1 MPFKIM
7 KPWINPFL
15 VGLLI
20 LFSLPLKLPALQQ
33 TLENLLSFSFPIRL
47 SLYTLLLP
55 PVALFS
61 MVWNR
66 KRAFEIWQ
74 KLRLPLIVLTFLFCW
89 MWLGAMMSDYPQ
101 IALKHSGRYS
111 IFLMT
116 FIAFLFALER
126 DSLKKS
132 AQLFTVIYVILMA
145 FTFLDL
151 HGKINIPSL
160 LAEKGF
166 HIDLFLRD
174 IKGYTPSSFFENR
187 NPYAVISVGVF
198 FWGFASLRYSWIISS
213 LGIAAASYSIVIAAS
228 RNGVLT
234 LVLCLLFLL
243 ILNFKQIRKARTAF
257 ILVLAATV
265 VVGFG
270 YYSLNSLTISRTNSG
285 LNSLLK
291 VKTYKDLERLDQ
303 RFTFYSSALKF
314 GLEKTPLLGS
324 GSKTFGLEVI
334 SKSED
339 MRAYNNSYYKEHYFF
354 HSHNALL
361 TIWIEMG
368 WIGLLAVLLFLWL
381 WFRPAL
387 RGPPLLMMPMLAVCV
402 GQILD
407 YFVWEIFFMAFQS
420 FFFAYFA
427 TNMYFGEGDS
437 FAKASDTLDHQNEA

>member
-1 MPFKIM
+1 MSLKLL
-7 KPWINPFL
+7 KPWINPLL

-33 TLENLLSFSFPIRL
+33 TLESLLSFSFPIRL

-61 MVWNR
+61 MLWNR

-74 KLRLPLIVLTFLFCW
+74 KLRLPLIVLAFLFCW
-89 MWLGAMMSDYPQ
+89 MWLGAIMSDYPK

-126 DSLKKS
+126 DALKKS
-132 AQLFTVIYVILMA
+132 GQIFTGIYVILMA
-145 FTFLDL
+145 LTFLDF
-151 HGKINIPSL
+151 HGKTSIPAL
-160 LAEKGF
+160 LAENGL
-166 HIDLFLRD
+166 HIDLFFR
-174 IKGYTPSSFFENR
+174 GASPSSFFENR

-198 FWGFASLRYSWIISS
+198 FWSLANLRQSWILSS
-213 LGIAAASYSIVIAAS
+213 LAIAAASYSIVLAGS
-228 RNGVLT
+228 RNGILS
-234 LVLCLLFLL
+234 LVICLLFLL
-243 ILNFKQIRKARTAF
+243 ILTFKQIRKARTAF
-257 ILVLAATV
+257 IIVLVAAV
-265 VVGFG
+265 AVGIG
-270 YYSLNSLTISRTNSG
+270 YYSLNSQTIIRTNAS
-285 LNSLLK
+285 LNRLLN
-291 VKTYKDLERLDQ
+291 VNTYQDLERMEVRFIIFRAALDLG
-303 RFTFYSSALKF
+303 FTK
-314 GLEKTPLLGS
+314 PPILGS
-324 GSKTFGLEVI
+324 GTKTFGHEVI
-334 SKSED
+334 GKSN
-339 MRAYNNSYYKEHYFF
+339 ALAHINNDYYRTRFN
-354 HSHNALL
+354 SHNALL

-368 WIGLLAVLLFLWL
+368 WVGLVAVLLFLWL

-427 TNMYFGEGDS
+427 AKIYFENGIPNVQTTD
-437 FAKASDTLDHQNEA
+437 KLDQQDEA

>member
-1 MPFKIM
+1 MSLKLL
-7 KPWINPFL
+7 KPWINPLL

-33 TLENLLSFSFPIRL
+33 TLESLLSFSFPIRL

-74 KLRLPLIVLTFLFCW
+74 KLQLPLILLAFLFCW
-89 MWLGAMMSDYPQ
+89 MWLGAIMSEYPK

-111 IFLMT
+111 IYLLTFL
-116 FIAFLFALER
+116 AFLFALER

-132 AQLFTVIYVILMA
+132 GQIFTGIYVILMA
-145 FTFLDL
+145 LTFLDL
-151 HGKINIPSL
+151 HGKTNIPAL
-160 LAEKGF
+160 LAENGL
-166 HIDLFLRD
+166 HIDLFLR
-174 IKGYTPSSFFENR
+174 GALPTSFFENR

-198 FWGFASLRYSWIISS
+198 FWNLANLRHSWILSS
-213 LGIAAASYSIVIAAS
+213 LAIAAASYSIVIAGS

-234 LVLCLLFLL
+234 LVLCLMFLL
-243 ILNFKQIRKARTAF
+243 ILTFKQIRKARTAF
-257 ILVLAATV
+257 IIVLVAAV
-265 VVGFG
+265 AVGIG
-270 YYSLNSLTISRTNSG
+270 YYSLKSQTISRTNAS
-285 LNSLLK
+285 LNRLLN
-291 VKTYKDLERLDQ
+291 VNTYQDLERMEVRFIIFRAALD
-303 RFTFYSSALKF
+303 L
-314 GLEKTPLLGS
+314 GLAEPPILGS
-324 GSKTFGLEVI
+324 GTKTFGHEVF
-334 SKSED
+334 SKSKD
-339 MRAYNNSYYKEHYFF
+339 IAHLNNSLYKNTFN
-354 HSHNALL
+354 SHNAPL

-368 WIGLLAVLLFLWL
+368 WVGLLAVLLFLWL

-427 TNMYFGEGDS
+427 AKMNFGESSSITETSATIDQQD
-437 FAKASDTLDHQNEA
+437 KA

>member
-1 MPFKIM
+1 MSLKLL
-7 KPWINPFL
+7 KPWINPLL

-33 TLENLLSFSFPIRL
+33 TLESLLSFSFPIRL

-74 KLRLPLIVLTFLFCW
+74 KLQLPLILLAFLFCW
-89 MWLGAMMSDYPQ
+89 MWLGAIMSEYPK

-111 IFLMT
+111 IYLLTFL
-116 FIAFLFALER
+116 AFLLALER

-132 AQLFTVIYVILMA
+132 GQIFTGIYVILMA
-145 FTFLDL
+145 VTFLDL
-151 HGKINIPSL
+151 HGKTSIPSL
-160 LAEKGF
+160 LAENGL
-166 HIDLFLRD
+166 HIDLFFR
-174 IKGYTPSSFFENR
+174 GTSPSSFFENR

-198 FWGFASLRYSWIISS
+198 FWNLANLRHSWILSS
-213 LGIAAASYSIVIAAS
+213 LAIAAASYSIVIAGS

-234 LVLCLLFLL
+234 LVLCLMFLL
-243 ILNFKQIRKARTAF
+243 ILTFKQIRKARTAF
-257 ILVLAATV
+257 IIVLVAAV
-265 VVGFG
+265 AVGIG
-270 YYSLNSLTISRTNSG
+270 YYSLKSQTISRTNAS
-285 LNSLLK
+285 LNRLLN
-291 VKTYKDLERLDQ
+291 VNTYQDLERMEVRFIIFRAALD
-303 RFTFYSSALKF
+303 L
-314 GLEKTPLLGS
+314 GLAEPPILGS
-324 GSKTFGLEVI
+324 GTKTFGHEVF
-334 SKSED
+334 SKSKD
-339 MRAYNNSYYKEHYFF
+339 IAHLNNSLYKNTFN
-354 HSHNALL
+354 SHNAPL

-368 WIGLLAVLLFLWL
+368 WVGLLAVLLFLWL

-387 RGPPLLMMPMLAVCV
+387 RGPPLIMMPMLAVCV

-427 TNMYFGEGDS
+427 AKMNFGESSSITETSATIDQQ
-437 FAKASDTLDHQNEA
+437 DEA

>member
-1 MPFKIM
+1 MPVNII

-33 TLENLLSFSFPIRL
+33 TLESLLSFSFPIRL

-74 KLRLPLIVLTFLFCW
+74 KLRLPLIVLAFLFCW
-89 MWLGAMMSDYPQ
+89 MWLGAIMSDYPK

-116 FIAFLFALER
+116 FISFLFALDQ

-132 AQLFTVIYVILMA
+132 GQIFTGIYVILMA

-151 HGKINIPSL
+151 HGKTSIPAL
-160 LAEKGF
+160 LTENGL
-166 HIDLFLRD
+166 HIDLFFR
-174 IKGYTPSSFFENR
+174 GASPSSFFENR

-198 FWGFASLRYSWIISS
+198 FWSLANLRNSWILSG
-213 LGIAAASYSIVIAAS
+213 LGIAAASYSIVIAGS
-228 RNGVLT
+228 RNGILT

-243 ILNFKQIRKARTAF
+243 FITFKQFRKARTAF
-257 ILVLAATV
+257 IIVLATAV
-265 VVGFG
+265 VVGVG
-270 YYSLNSLTISRTNSG
+270 YYSLKSQTISRTNAS
-285 LNSLLK
+285 LNRLLN
-291 VKTYKDLERLDQ
+291 VKTYQDLERMEDRFIIFRAALD
-303 RFTFYSSALKF
+303 L
-314 GLEKTPLLGS
+314 GLADPPILGS
-324 GSKTFGLEVI
+324 GTKTFGHEVF
-334 SKSED
+334 SKAKD
-339 MRAYNNSYYKEHYFF
+339 IGNLNNDVYKNTLN
-354 HSHNALL
+354 SHNAPL

-368 WIGLLAVLLFLWL
+368 WVGLLAVLLFLLL

-402 GQILD
+402 GQIFD

-427 TNMYFGEGDS
+427 ANMYFGEDNS
-437 FAKASDTLDHQNEA
+437 PAQAAAKLDHQDET

>member
-1 MPFKIM
+1 MSLKLL
-7 KPWINPFL
+7 KPWINPLL

-33 TLENLLSFSFPIRL
+33 TLESLLSFSFPIRL

-74 KLRLPLIVLTFLFCW
+74 KLRLPLIVLAFLFCW
-89 MWLGAMMSDYPQ
+89 MWLGAIMSDYPK

-126 DSLKKS
+126 DALKKS
-132 AQLFTVIYVILMA
+132 GQIFTGIYVILMA
-145 FTFLDL
+145 LTFLDF
-151 HGKINIPSL
+151 HGKTSIPAL
-160 LAEKGF
+160 LAENGL
-166 HIDLFLRD
+166 HIDLFFR
-174 IKGYTPSSFFENR
+174 GASPSSFFENR

-198 FWGFASLRYSWIISS
+198 FWSLANLRQSWILSS
-213 LGIAAASYSIVIAAS
+213 LAIAAASYSIVLAGS
-228 RNGVLT
+228 RNGILT

-243 ILNFKQIRKARTAF
+243 ILTFKQIRKARTAF
-257 ILVLAATV
+257 IIVLVAAIA
-265 VVGFG
+265 VGFG
-270 YYSLNSLTISRTNSG
+270 YYTLKSQTIIRTNASLNRL
-285 LNSLLK
+285 LN
-291 VKTYKDLERLDQ
+291 VNTYQDLERMEVRFIIFRAALD
-303 RFTFYSSALKF
+303 L
-314 GLEKTPLLGS
+314 GLTEPPILGS
-324 GSKTFGLEVI
+324 GTKTFGHEVF
-334 SKSED
+334 SKSKD
-339 MRAYNNSYYKEHYFF
+339 IAYLNNSLYKNTFN
-354 HSHNALL
+354 SHNAPL

-368 WIGLLAVLLFLWL
+368 WVGLVAVLLFLLL

-427 TNMYFGEGDS
+427 AKIYFEDGIPNVQTTD
-437 FAKASDTLDHQNEA
+437 KLDQQDEA

>member
-1 MPFKIM
+1 MSLKLL
-7 KPWINPFL
+7 KPWINPLL

-33 TLENLLSFSFPIRL
+33 TLESLLSFSFPIRL

-74 KLRLPLIVLTFLFCW
+74 KLRLPLIMLAFLFCW
-89 MWLGAMMSDYPQ
+89 MWLGAIMSEYPK

-111 IFLMT
+111 IYLLTFL
-116 FIAFLFALER
+116 AFLFALER

-132 AQLFTVIYVILMA
+132 GQIFTSIYVILMA
-145 FTFLDL
+145 VTFLDL
-151 HGKINIPSL
+151 HGKTSIPGL
-160 LAEKGF
+160 LNDLGLG
-166 HIDLFLRD
+166 IDLFNPQQT
-174 IKGYTPSSFFENR
+174 ISSFFENR

-198 FWGFASLRYSWIISS
+198 FWNLANLRYYWILSS
-213 LGIAAASYSIVIAAS
+213 LAIAAASYSIVIAGS

-234 LVLCLLFLL
+234 LVLCLMFLL
-243 ILNFKQIRKARTAF
+243 ILTFKQIRKARTAF
-257 ILVLAATV
+257 TIVLVAAV
-265 VVGFG
+265 AVGIG
-270 YYSLNSLTISRTNSG
+270 YYSLKSQTISRTNAS
-285 LNSLLK
+285 LNRLLNLN
-291 VKTYKDLERLDQ
+291 TYQDLERMEL
-303 RFTFYSSALKF
+303 RFIIFRAAIDL
-314 GLEKTPLLGS
+314 GLAEPPFLGS
-324 GSKTFGLEVI
+324 GTKTFGHEVI
-334 SKSED
+334 GKSNALAHINNEYH
-339 MRAYNNSYYKEHYFF
+339 RTRYN
-354 HSHNALL
+354 SHNAPL

-368 WIGLLAVLLFLWL
+368 WVGLLAVLLFLWL

-387 RGPPLLMMPMLAVCV
+387 RGPPLIMMPMLAVCV

-427 TNMYFGEGDS
+427 AKMNSGESSSITQTSATNDQQ
-437 FAKASDTLDHQNEA
+437 DEA

>member
-1 MPFKIM
+1 MSLKLL
-7 KPWINPFL
+7 KPWINPLL

-33 TLENLLSFSFPIRL
+33 TLESLLSFSFPIRL

-74 KLRLPLIVLTFLFCW
+74 KLRLPLILLAFLFCW
-89 MWLGAMMSDYPQ
+89 MWLGAIMSEYPK

-111 IFLMT
+111 IYLLTFL
-116 FIAFLFALER
+116 AFLFALER

-132 AQLFTVIYVILMA
+132 GQIFTGIYVILMA
-145 FTFLDL
+145 LTFLDL
-151 HGKINIPSL
+151 HGKTNIPAL
-160 LAEKGF
+160 LAENGL
-166 HIDLFLRD
+166 HIDLFLR
-174 IKGYTPSSFFENR
+174 GALPTSFFENR

-198 FWGFASLRYSWIISS
+198 FWNLANLRHSWILSS
-213 LGIAAASYSIVIAAS
+213 LAIAAASYSIVIAGS

-243 ILNFKQIRKARTAF
+243 FLTFKQIRKARTAF
-257 ILVLAATV
+257 IIVLVAAV
-265 VVGFG
+265 AVGIG
-270 YYSLNSLTISRTNSG
+270 YYSLKSQTISRTNAS
-285 LNSLLK
+285 LNRLLN
-291 VKTYKDLERLDQ
+291 VNTYQDLERMEVRFIIFRAALD
-303 RFTFYSSALKF
+303 L
-314 GLEKTPLLGS
+314 GLAEPPIFGS
-324 GSKTFGLEVI
+324 GTKTFGHEVI
-334 SKSED
+334 GKSN
-339 MRAYNNSYYKEHYFF
+339 ALTGYNSEYYRTRYN
-354 HSHNALL
+354 SHNALL

-368 WIGLLAVLLFLWL
+368 WVGLLTVMLFLWL

-427 TNMYFGEGDS
+427 AKMNFGESSSITETSATIDQQD
-437 FAKASDTLDHQNEA
+437 KA

>member
-1 MPFKIM
+1 MSLKLL
-7 KPWINPFL
+7 KPWINPLL

-33 TLENLLSFSFPIRL
+33 TLESLLSFSFPIRL

-74 KLRLPLIVLTFLFCW
+74 KLRLPLIVLAFLFCW
-89 MWLGAMMSDYPQ
+89 MWLGAIMSDYPK

-126 DSLKKS
+126 DALKKS
-132 AQLFTVIYVILMA
+132 GQIFTGIYVILMA
-145 FTFLDL
+145 LTFLDL
-151 HGKINIPSL
+151 HGKTSIPAL
-160 LAEKGF
+160 LAENGL
-166 HIDLFLRD
+166 HIDLFFR
-174 IKGYTPSSFFENR
+174 GYPQVTSFFENR
-187 NPYAVISVGVF
+187 NPYGVVSAGVF
-198 FWGFASLRYSWIISS
+198 FWSLANLRHSWILSSLAIVASL
-213 LGIAAASYSIVIAAS
+213 YSIEIALS
-228 RNGVLT
+228 RNGVFT
-234 LVLCLLFLL
+234 FVLCLLFLL
-243 ILNFKQIRKARTAF
+243 ILTFKQLRKPRIAF
-257 ILVLAATV
+257 LLVLATGI
-265 VVGFG
+265 VVGLV
-270 YYSLNSLTISRTNSG
+270 LNSINSKIVKRTMVSFNR
-285 LNSLLK
+285 LQN
-291 VKTYKDLERLDQ
+291 VKTYADLERLDL

-314 GLEKTPLLGS
+314 GLEKMPILGS

-334 SKSED
+334 SKTED
-339 MRAYNNSYYKEHYFF
+339 MRAYNNSYYKEHHFF

-368 WIGLLAVLLFLWL
+368 WVGLVAVLLFLLL

-427 TNMYFGEGDS
+427 AKIYFEDGIPNVQTTE
-437 FAKASDTLDHQNEA
+437 KLDQQDEA

>member
-1 MPFKIM
+1 MSLKLL
-7 KPWINPFL
+7 KPWINPLF

-20 LFSLPLKLPALQQ
+20 LFSLPLKLPAIQQ
-33 TLENLLSFSFPIRL
+33 TLESLLSFSFPIRL

-74 KLRLPLIVLTFLFCW
+74 KLRLPLIVLAFLFCW
-89 MWLGAMMSDYPQ
+89 MWLGAIMSEYPK

-132 AQLFTVIYVILMA
+132 GQIFTGIYVILMA
-145 FTFLDL
+145 LTFLDF
-151 HGKINIPSL
+151 HGKTNIPAL
-160 LAEKGF
+160 LAENGL
-166 HIDLFLRD
+166 HIDLFFR
-174 IKGYTPSSFFENR
+174 GASPSSFFENR

-198 FWGFASLRYSWIISS
+198 FWSLANLRQSWILSS
-213 LGIAAASYSIVIAAS
+213 LAIAAASYSIVLAGS
-228 RNGVLT
+228 RNGILT

-243 ILNFKQIRKARTAF
+243 ILTFKQIRKARTAF
-257 ILVLAATV
+257 IIVLVAAIA
-265 VVGFG
+265 VGFG
-270 YYSLNSLTISRTNSG
+270 YYTLKSQTIIRTNASLNRL
-285 LNSLLK
+285 LN
-291 VKTYKDLERLDQ
+291 VNTYQDLERMEVRFIIFRAALD
-303 RFTFYSSALKF
+303 L
-314 GLEKTPLLGS
+314 GLTEPPILGS
-324 GSKTFGLEVI
+324 GTKTFGHEVF
-334 SKSED
+334 SKSKD
-339 MRAYNNSYYKEHYFF
+339 IAYLNNSLYKNTFN
-354 HSHNALL
+354 SHNAPL

-368 WIGLLAVLLFLWL
+368 WVGMLAVLLFLWL

-387 RGPPLLMMPMLAVCV
+387 RGSPLLMMPMLAVCV
-402 GQILD
+402 GQIFD

-427 TNMYFGEGDS
+427 AKMNFGESSSITETSATIDQQ
-437 FAKASDTLDHQNEA
+437 DEA

>member
-1 MPFKIM
+1 MSLKLL
-7 KPWINPFL
+7 KPWINPLL

-33 TLENLLSFSFPIRL
+33 TLESLLSFSFPIRL

-55 PVALFS
+55 PVALFC

-74 KLRLPLIVLTFLFCW
+74 KLRLPLIVLAFLFCW
-89 MWLGAMMSDYPQ
+89 MWLGAVMSEYPK

-126 DSLKKS
+126 DALKKS
-132 AQLFTVIYVILMA
+132 GQIFTGIYVILMA
-145 FTFLDL
+145 LTFLDF
-151 HGKINIPSL
+151 HGKTNIPAL
-160 LAEKGF
+160 LAENGL
-166 HIDLFLRD
+166 HIDLFFR
-174 IKGYTPSSFFENR
+174 GASPSSFFENR

-198 FWGFASLRYSWIISS
+198 FWSLANLRHSWILSS
-213 LGIAAASYSIVIAAS
+213 LAIAAASYSIVLAGS
-228 RNGVLT
+228 RNGILT

-243 ILNFKQIRKARTAF
+243 ILTFKQIRKARTAF
-257 ILVLAATV
+257 IIVLVAAIA
-265 VVGFG
+265 VGFG
-270 YYSLNSLTISRTNSG
+270 YYTLKSQTIIRTNASLNRL
-285 LNSLLK
+285 LN
-291 VKTYKDLERLDQ
+291 VNTYKDLERMEV
-303 RFTFYSSALKF
+303 RFIIFRAALEL
-314 GLEKTPLLGS
+314 GLADPPILGS
-324 GSKTFGLEVI
+324 GTKTFGHEVF
-334 SKSED
+334 SKSKD
-339 MRAYNNSYYKEHYFF
+339 IAYLNNSLYKNIFN
-354 HSHNALL
+354 SHNAPL

-368 WIGLLAVLLFLWL
+368 WVGLVAVLLFLWL

-427 TNMYFGEGDS
+427 AKIYFEDS
-437 FAKASDTLDHQNEA
+437 IPNVQTTDKLDQQDEA

>member
-1 MPFKIM
+1 MSLKLL
-7 KPWINPFL
+7 KPWINPLL

-33 TLENLLSFSFPIRL
+33 TLESLLSFSFPIRL

-74 KLRLPLIVLTFLFCW
+74 KLRLPLIVLAFLFCW
-89 MWLGAMMSDYPQ
+89 MWLGAIMSDYPK

-126 DSLKKS
+126 DALKKS
-132 AQLFTVIYVILMA
+132 GQIFTGIYVILMA
-145 FTFLDL
+145 LTFLDL
-151 HGKINIPSL
+151 HGKTSIPAL
-160 LAEKGF
+160 LAENGL
-166 HIDLFLRD
+166 HIDLFFR
-174 IKGYTPSSFFENR
+174 GASPSSFFENR

-198 FWGFASLRYSWIISS
+198 FWSLANLRNSWILSS
-213 LGIAAASYSIVIAAS
+213 LGIAAASYSIVLAGS
-228 RNGVLT
+228 RNGILT

-243 ILNFKQIRKARTAF
+243 ILTFKQIRKARTAF
-257 ILVLAATV
+257 IIVLVAAV
-265 VVGFG
+265 AVGIG
-270 YYSLNSLTISRTNSG
+270 YYSLKSQTISRTNAS
-285 LNSLLK
+285 LNRLLN
-291 VKTYKDLERLDQ
+291 VNTYQDLERMEV
-303 RFTFYSSALKF
+303 RFIIFRAALEL
-314 GLEKTPLLGS
+314 GLADPPILGS
-324 GSKTFGLEVI
+324 GTKTFGHEVF
-334 SKSED
+334 SKSKD
-339 MRAYNNSYYKEHYFF
+339 IAYLNNSLYKNIFN
-354 HSHNALL
+354 SHNAPL

-368 WIGLLAVLLFLWL
+368 WVGLVAVLLFLWL

-427 TNMYFGEGDS
+427 AKMNFGESSSITQTSATIDDQG
-437 FAKASDTLDHQNEA
+437 KA